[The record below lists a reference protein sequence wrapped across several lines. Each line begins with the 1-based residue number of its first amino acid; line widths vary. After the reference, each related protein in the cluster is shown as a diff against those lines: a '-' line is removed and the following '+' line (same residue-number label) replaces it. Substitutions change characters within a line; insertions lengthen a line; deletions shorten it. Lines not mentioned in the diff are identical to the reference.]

1 MKLGIIGATGAVG
14 KVFLDLLPK
23 SKLNVSELRLTAS
36 ERSIGKKIKYNN
48 TDYIVQENSDDFYD
62 GLDYVFSSASA
73 EVSKKAAEKSKKH
86 NAIMID
92 DSSEFRMNEDVP
104 LVVPEINSES
114 LKSHNGVVA
123 IPNCTTTPLAMIL
136 DAVRSEY
143 NLKRVIVDTY
153 QAVSGTGNLA
163 IKELLDQ
170 TKHYLEN
177 GTISDEKN
185 VYSHNIGLNLIPHV
199 ESPLDNLY
207 TKEEMKMVYET
218 RKILSDPEL
227 KVSAT
232 CVRVPVI
239 RCHSES
245 INIEFDKP
253 PNINKISKIL
263 NQYNGIIV
271 LDDIKN
277 DLYPTPLFG
286 EGKHDIFIGRLRND
300 ISNENAINLWVVSDN
315 LIKGAA
321 LNAIQILEV
330 FEKIG

>member
-1 MKLGIIGATGAVG
+1 
-14 KVFLDLLPK
+14 
-23 SKLNVSELRLTAS
+23 
-36 ERSIGKKIKYNN
+36 
-48 TDYIVQENSDDFYD
+48 
-62 GLDYVFSSASA
+62 
-73 EVSKKAAEKSKKH
+73 
-86 NAIMID
+86 
-92 DSSEFRMNEDVP
+92 
-104 LVVPEINSES
+104 
-114 LKSHNGVVA
+114 
-123 IPNCTTTPLAMIL
+123 
-136 DAVRSEY
+136 
-143 NLKRVIVDTY
+143 
-153 QAVSGTGNLA
+153 
-163 IKELLDQ
+163 
-170 TKHYLEN
+170 
-177 GTISDEKN
+177 
-185 VYSHNIGLNLIPHV
+185 
-199 ESPLDNLY
+199 
-207 TKEEMKMVYET
+207 MKMVYET

-253 PNINKISKIL
+253 PNINRISKIL
-263 NQYNGIIV
+263 NQYNGITV